1 MKNSKNSTKKGENS
15 KQSGDLLATSSELSN
30 FRSKYSQKQEKDT
43 NLWNAKD
50 AVAYAEKKIGVKL
63 DEWQRLYI
71 NTKGNTAVRAGRQS
85 GKSFAES
92 LRVALFALQNPNTQT
107 LIIGAVDRQSVELF
121 EKVKAHLI
129 ILAKNNIKGRPT
141 MHKIALSNG
150 SKIIALPCGRTGY
163 GLRNYAIHKLVV
175 DEAHYVPEEV
185 FVAVRPMLATTGGT
199 IDLLSTP
206 RGNKGFF
213 HDCFSDDEFTTFHVL
228 SKDCPR
234 ITEDFLKSEQ
244 KRMTKLQ
251 FSQEYE
257 AEFLDQLQQFF
268 SKDLI
273 DSCIIP
279 QSSTPEVGRVCSPVS
294 TGGYFLG
301 VDFAGYG
308 GDENAFVTLSNGK
321 KVSFVSQYETS
332 EKVSAWE
339 TVNTII
345 RLNEQLN
352 YKKIGVDDGGLGTP
366 ILDFLLEHNKLRRK
380 VIGLNNA
387 KRNIDKD
394 GKVKTLMKNDMY
406 GNLKMMMEQGLI
418 KIPDSEDIIRS
429 LLSIQI
435 EINEETKKEIIFGK
449 YSHITEAL
457 IRAAWLVKSKGL
469 NIMAFC

>member
-1 MKNSKNSTKKGENS
+1 MKKNSNSSKPLLKNSGEYIKKLQEQSCS
-15 KQSGDLLATSSELSN
+15 KE
-30 FRSKYSQKQEKDT
+30 EKE
-43 NLWNAKD
+43 NLWNAPS
-50 AVAYAEKKIGVKL
+50 AVDYAEKKLGIKL
-63 DEWQRLYI
+63 DDWQRLYI

-121 EKVKAHLI
+121 EKVKSHII

-141 MHKIALSNG
+141 MHKIALTNG

-213 HDCFSDDEFTTFHVL
+213 HDCFFDDEFTTFHVY
-228 SKDCPR
+228 SRDCPR

-273 DSCIIP
+273 DSCILP
-279 QSSTPEVGRVCSPVS
+279 PDLPSFVG
-294 TGGYFLG
+294 GHFLG

-308 GDENAFVTLSNGK
+308 GDENAFVTLVNKGK
-321 KVSFVSQYETS
+321 DSYVSEYETS

-339 TVNTII
+339 TVNKVI

-394 GKVKTLMKNDMY
+394 GKSKTLMKNDMY
-406 GNLKMMMEQGLI
+406 GNLKIMMEQGLI
-418 KIPDSEDIIRS
+418 KIPDSEDLIRS

-469 NIMAFC
+469 NILAFC

>member
-1 MKNSKNSTKKGENS
+1 MNSKSSEKKGGNS
-15 KQSGDLLATSSELSN
+15 KPNSLQSNSSSKLN
-30 FRSKYSQKQEKDT
+30 ILRKKYSVTGEKGE
-43 NLWNAKD
+43 NLWNAEN
-50 AVAYAEKKIGVKL
+50 AVDYAEQKL
-63 DEWQRLYI
+63 GINLDDWQKEYI

-92 LRVALFALQNPNTQT
+92 LRVALFALLNPKTQT

-121 EKVKAHLI
+121 EKVKSHI
-129 ILAKNNIKGRPT
+129 IALAKSNIRGKPT
-141 MHKIALSNG
+141 LHKIELSNG
-150 SKIIALPCGRTGY
+150 SKVIALPCGRTGY

-213 HDCFSDDEFTTFHVL
+213 HDCFSDDEFTTFHVF
-228 SKDCPR
+228 SRDCPR
-234 ITEDFLKSEQ
+234 ITEEFLTSER

-268 SKDLI
+268 SKDLV
-273 DSCIIP
+273 DSCILP
-279 QSSTPEVGRVCSPVS
+279 QSSDTHSEVGYSLPIIA
-294 TGGYFLG
+294 GGYFLG

-308 GDENAFVTLSNGK
+308 GDENAFVTLVNQRERSYVK
-321 KVSFVSQYETS
+321 EFETS

-339 TVNTII
+339 TVNKVIE
-345 RLNEQLN
+345 LNEQHN

-366 ILDFLLEHNKLRRK
+366 ILDFMLEHNKLRRK
-380 VIGLNNA
+380 VIGLNNS
-387 KRNIDKD
+387 KRNISRD
-394 GKVKTLMKNDMY
+394 GREKTLMKNDMY
-406 GNLKMMMEQGLI
+406 GNLKIMMERGLI
-418 KIPDSEDIIRS
+418 KIPDDPDFIRS

-457 IRAAWLVKSKGL
+457 IRAAWLVKAKGL
-469 NIMAFC
+469 RLWVR

>member
-1 MKNSKNSTKKGENS
+1 MKKKTKSSKSSLNPPTEYLQKLQT
-15 KQSGDLLATSSELSN
+15 QSNTGNKVE
-30 FRSKYSQKQEKDT
+30 
-43 NLWNAKD
+43 NLWNAKN
-50 AVAYAEKKIGVKL
+50 AVAFAEQKIGIKL
-63 DEWQRLYI
+63 DDWQKQYI
-71 NTKGNTAVRAGRQS
+71 NTEGNTAVRAGRQS

-92 LRVALFALQNPNTQT
+92 LRVALFALLHPKTQT

-121 EKVKAHLI
+121 EKVKSHI
-129 ILAKNNIKGRPT
+129 IVLAKNNIKGKPT
-141 MHKIALSNG
+141 MHKIELSNG

-234 ITEDFLKSEQ
+234 ITEEFLKSEK

-251 FSQEYE
+251 FAQEYE

-279 QSSTPEVGRVCSPVS
+279 PNLPSFVG
-294 TGGYFLG
+294 GHFLG

-308 GDENAFVTLSNGK
+308 GDENAFVTLVNKDK
-321 KVSFVSQYETS
+321 KSYVSEYETS

-339 TVNTII
+339 TVNKVI
-345 RLNEQLN
+345 RLNEQHN

>member
-1 MKNSKNSTKKGENS
+1 MKNLKNSTKKEENLN
-15 KQSGDLLATSSELSN
+15 QNGNLLETSSPLKD
-30 FRSKYSQKQEKDT
+30 FRSKYSQKPEKDI
-43 NLWNAKD
+43 NLWNAPNVVD
-50 AVAYAEKKIGVKL
+50 FAEIKLGIKL
-63 DEWQRLYI
+63 DDWQKEYI
-71 NTKGNTAVRAGRQS
+71 NTEGNTAVRAGRQS

-92 LRVALFALQNPNTQT
+92 LRVALFALLHPKTQT

-121 EKVKAHLI
+121 EKVKSHI
-129 ILAKNNIKGRPT
+129 IVLAKNNIKGKPT
-141 MHKIALSNG
+141 MHKIELSNG

-234 ITEDFLKSEQ
+234 ITEEFLKSEK

-251 FSQEYE
+251 FAQEYE

-279 QSSTPEVGRVCSPVS
+279 PNLPSFVG
-294 TGGYFLG
+294 GHFLG

-308 GDENAFVTLSNGK
+308 GDENAFVTLVNKDK
-321 KVSFVSQYETS
+321 KSYVSEYETS

-339 TVNTII
+339 TVNKVI
-345 RLNEQLN
+345 RLNEQHN

>member
-1 MKNSKNSTKKGENS
+1 MKKKTKSSKSSLNPPTEYLQKLQT
-15 KQSGDLLATSSELSN
+15 QSNTGNKVE
-30 FRSKYSQKQEKDT
+30 
-43 NLWNAKD
+43 NLWNAKN
-50 AVAYAEKKIGVKL
+50 AVAFAEQKIGIKL
-63 DEWQRLYI
+63 DDWQKQYI
-71 NTKGNTAVRAGRQS
+71 NTEGNTAVRAGRQS

-92 LRVALFALQNPNTQT
+92 LRVALFALLHPKTQT

-121 EKVKAHLI
+121 EKVKSHLI

-141 MHKIALSNG
+141 MHKVELSNG

-234 ITEDFLKSEQ
+234 ITEEFLKSEK

-251 FSQEYE
+251 FAQEYE

-279 QSSTPEVGRVCSPVS
+279 PNLPSFVG
-294 TGGYFLG
+294 GHFLG

-308 GDENAFVTLSNGK
+308 GDENAFVTLVNKDK
-321 KVSFVSQYETS
+321 KSYVSEYETS

-339 TVNTII
+339 TVNKVI
-345 RLNEQLN
+345 RLNEQHN